1 MKLILSAIALA
12 FAAPAAAQ
20 TAPAVDHSQHSPAE
34 HARHAAGH
42 DQHKGHEGHGK
53 DGKHAKHDCPMT
65 KDGKK
70 MACCDKHGDH
80 KAAAPAAK
88 GGHAGH

>member
-20 TAPAVDHSQHSPAE
+20 TAPAVDHSQHSPAQ
-34 HARHAAGH
+34 HAQHAAGH
-42 DQHKGHEGHGK
+42 DQGQGHEGHGK
-53 DGKHAKHDCPMT
+53 DAKHDCPMT

-70 MACCDKHGDH
+70 MACCDKHGDG

-88 GGHAGH
+88 GGHAGHAGH